1 MNKEKLIQMW
11 KNTERSTKGLFF
23 VIVALVIVIL
33 IGLMLL
39 KEQQIMEEAKE
50 KERPILA
57 VEKPVIDEQMLTVN
71 QYSRPQIKL
80 KEVNNIVIHYTAN
93 PGSTAQNNRD
103 YFESLATSGATYASS
118 HFIIGIDG
126 EIIQCVPLDE
136 ISYCSNNR
144 NDDTVAIEVCHP
156 DDTGEFTKESYNSLV
171 KLTAWLC
178 YKFQLQESEIIRHY
192 DITGKECPKYFVDYP
207 QEFTTLKKKVGELI
221 HAPY

>member
-1 MNKEKLIQMW
+1 MNKDKIIQIW
-11 KNTERSTKGLFF
+11 KNTERSTKGLIF
-23 VIVALVIVIL
+23 IITALSVVIL

-39 KEQQIMEEAKE
+39 KEQQIIEEAKE
-50 KERPILA
+50 IERPILA

-71 QYSRPQIKL
+71 PYSRPKIKL
-80 KEVNNIVIHYTAN
+80 KEVNNIVVHYTAN
-93 PGSTAQNNRD
+93 PGSTAKNNRD

-136 ISYCSNNR
+136 IAYCSNNR

-156 DDTGEFTKESYNSLV
+156 DESGEFTKESYESLV

-178 YKFQLQESEIIRHY
+178 YKFQLQESKIIRHY
-192 DITGKECPKYFVDYP
+192 DVTGKDCPKYFVDNP
-207 QEFTTLKKKVGELI
+207 EKFKKLKEEVGALI
-221 HAPY
+221 HTPY